1 MLRFRVR
8 LLSVRAYVMIVAKPG
23 TSEDV
28 VNTIRKVKGVVKA
41 DSVYGRFDAIV
52 TIEAPDVGALSK
64 VVYDMIEKT
73 PNIVHT
79 ETALTL

>member
-1 MLRFRVR
+1 MPVK
-8 LLSVRAYVMIVAKPG
+8 AYILTVTKPG

-28 VNTIRKVKGVVKA
+28 VKTIRGVEGVVNA
-41 DSVYGRFDAIV
+41 ESVYGRFDAIA
-52 TIEAPDVGALSK
+52 TIEAQDVEALSK
-64 VVYDMIEKT
+64 IVYSIVEKT

>member
-1 MLRFRVR
+1 LPVK
-8 LLSVRAYVMIVAKPG
+8 AYVLIVSKPG
-23 TSEDV
+23 TSDDV
-28 VNTIRKVKGVVKA
+28 VKAVRGVKGVVKA

-52 TIEAPDVGALSK
+52 TIEAADVEALGK
-64 VVYDMIEKT
+64 IVYNMVEKT

>member
-1 MLRFRVR
+1 M
-8 LLSVRAYVMIVAKPG
+8 SVKAYVLIVSKPG

-28 VNTIRKVKGVVKA
+28 VKAIRSVKGVAKA

-52 TIEAPDVGALSK
+52 TIEAPDAGALSK
-64 VVYDMIEKT
+64 IIYNIVEKN

>member
-1 MLRFRVR
+1 LT
-8 LLSVRAYVMIVAKPG
+8 VRAYVMIVAKPG

-52 TIEAPDVGALSK
+52 TIEAPDVQALSK

>member
-1 MLRFRVR
+1 MICLPVK
-8 LLSVRAYVMIVAKPG
+8 AYVLIVSKPG
-23 TSEDV
+23 TSENV
-28 VNTIRKVKGVVKA
+28 VKSIRGVKGVVKA

-52 TIEAPDVGALSK
+52 TIEAPDVGALGK
-64 VVYDMIEKT
+64 IVYNIVEKT

>member
-1 MLRFRVR
+1 MFC
-8 LLSVRAYVMIVAKPG
+8 LSVKAYVLIVSKPG
-23 TSEDV
+23 TSEAV
-28 VNTIRKVKGVVKA
+28 VKTIRGVKGVVKA

-52 TIEAPDVGALSK
+52 TIEAPTVEALNK
-64 VVYDMIEKT
+64 IVYNMVEKT

>member
-1 MLRFRVR
+1 MLTVK
-8 LLSVRAYVMIVAKPG
+8 AYVMIVSKPG
-23 TSEDV
+23 TSQDV
-28 VNTIRKVKGVVKA
+28 VNTIRKAKGVVKA

-52 TIEAPDVGALSK
+52 TIEAQDVEALSK

-79 ETALTL
+79 ETALTI

>member
-1 MLRFRVR
+1 M
-8 LLSVRAYVMIVAKPG
+8 SVKAYVLIVSKPG
-23 TSEDV
+23 TSEEV
-28 VNTIRKVKGVVKA
+28 VKAIRKVNGVAKA

-52 TIEAPDVGALSK
+52 TIEAPDAEALSK
-64 VVYDMIEKT
+64 IIYHIVEKN